1 MKNDCGVVNDFDSDF
16 FFIMAHLT
24 NLNEEE
30 LLVSNICIE
39 ELGI

>member
-1 MKNDCGVVNDFDSDF
+1 MKNDFGDVNDFESDF

-39 ELGI
+39 DLGI